1 MNRQAEPLAERTAP
15 DSAMA
20 VPMRR
25 SPWRTL
31 ARSGV
36 AAVLLVAV
44 AACSSD
50 GDDASSSND
59 LADQSTDVADSGV
72 SSDSEAGGDGGQSVE
87 DDASNPVVFGYEVD
101 GPSGTTVVVV
111 STVVA
116 DDVEQS
122 PISATW
128 SITDRPREQIFTPFI
143 DAGELELEVTEGG
156 PATVTVIRARYVDP
170 EDPFAGIDVVERL
183 DSVEV
188 AAGATEVIAFP

>member
-1 MNRQAEPLAERTAP
+1 MIALTA
-15 DSAMA
+15 
-20 VPMRR
+20 V
-25 SPWRTL
+25 T
-31 ARSGV
+31 
-36 AAVLLVAV
+36 
-44 AACSSD
+44 ACSSD
-50 GDDASSSND
+50 GDDATPSDTAPAEQDASS
-59 LADQSTDVADSGV
+59 TEADSAV
-72 SSDSEAGGDGGQSVE
+72 SAEADDSN
-87 DDASNPVVFGYEVD
+87 NPVVFGYEVD

-116 DDVEQS
+116 DEVEQS

-128 SITDRPREQIFTPFI
+128 SITDRPREQIFTPFV